1 LVDPD
6 DDDRPADDLGSGVG
20 VGRED
25 GENCGVGTPVAKPTG
40 DGSARTSQLPSI
52 VASRKV
58 ASDFGGAGVLVDQ
71 RPEVPDRITV
81 PENPQA
87 RDDG

>member
-1 LVDPD
+1 MLVASFQ
-6 DDDRPADDLGSGVG
+6 RPAAGAAAG
-20 VGRED
+20 
-25 GENCGVGTPVAKPTG
+25 
-40 DGSARTSQLPSI
+40 GSARTSQLPSI
-52 VASRKV
+52 VASHGV
-58 ASDFGGAGVLVDQ
+58 ASDFGSGVLVDQ